1 MSQIK
6 ELSIVYG
13 LQSFRSFLMHGVQL
27 FNDREVLIDW
37 SASVLVLKKC

>member
-1 MSQIK
+1 
-6 ELSIVYG
+6 
-13 LQSFRSFLMHGVQL
+13 MHGVQL